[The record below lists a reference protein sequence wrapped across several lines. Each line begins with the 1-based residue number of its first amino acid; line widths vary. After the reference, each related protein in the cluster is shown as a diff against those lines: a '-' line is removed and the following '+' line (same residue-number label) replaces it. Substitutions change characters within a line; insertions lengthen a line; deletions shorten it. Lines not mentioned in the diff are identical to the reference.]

1 MKVLVIGAGAI
12 GGFYGSLLAKQGA
25 EVSVICRSDYRQVS
39 QHGFTIR
46 SHNLGEWQFKPA
58 QVLQKIDEYKE
69 TADYILLCT
78 KVIPGLNRVEL
89 IRKAVK
95 PETSIV
101 FIQNGVEIEHEL
113 LSAYPDNEIVSGL
126 AFICSNRIAPGVI
139 SHLAYGRLTLG
150 NIPGN
155 VSTKTQQL
163 ADTFNQ
169 AGIKCQT
176 SHEIIK
182 ARWQKCVWNAPFNPL
197 SVLSDGLY
205 TLDILSNQETY
216 VRKIMQEVVDIAAAT
231 GHHLAPDIIDVN
243 VSSTYAMPPYKTS
256 MLLDFEAAR
265 PMETEAILG
274 NAVRAGR
281 RENVPCPYL
290 ESIYAMM
297 QLKVLEPVTTASASH
312 HT

>member
-25 EVSVICRSDYRQVS
+25 EVAVICRSDYQQVR
-39 QHGFTIR
+39 QHGFTIK
-46 SHNLGEWQFKPA
+46 SNSLGEWQFKPA
-58 QVLQKIDEYKE
+58 LVLQHIDDYKE

-78 KVIPGLNRVEL
+78 KVIPGLDRVEL
-89 IRKAVK
+89 IKKAVK

-101 FIQNGVEIEHEL
+101 FIQNGVEIEQEL
-113 LSAYPDNEIVSGL
+113 LTAFPDNEIVSGL
-126 AFICSNRIAPGVI
+126 AFICSNRIGPGVI

-150 NIPGN
+150 NIPGS
-155 VSTKTQQL
+155 VSNKTQAL
-163 ADTFNQ
+163 ADAFHRS
-169 AGIKCQT
+169 GIKCQT

-197 SVLSDGLY
+197 SVLSDGLF
-205 TLDILSNQETY
+205 TLDILTSQEAY
-216 VRKIMQEVVDIAAAT
+216 VRKIMQEVVQTAVAT
-231 GHHLAPDIIDVN
+231 GHVLAPDIIDIN
-243 VSSTYAMPPYKTS
+243 ISSTYAMPPYKTS
-256 MLLDFEAAR
+256 MLLDFEAGR

-274 NAVRAGR
+274 NAVRAGH
-281 RENVPCPYL
+281 RENVACPYL

-297 QLKVLEPVTTASASH
+297 QLKTLEPVTRASAFP